1 MMKPTVISYATDDA
15 LYRDHLEKMVETV
28 RARGLS
34 VWTEVIES
42 RGVWRPNMQMKPRWI
57 RDRRVEMRGLLVWL
71 DADARLKGELEMA
84 EGDWDV
90 GVFRVG
96 GVHPRTGTVVLA
108 DTEGCRELM
117 ERWVFCQDRM
127 GRAND
132 QVTLETAIR
141 EMGEG
146 LKVWDLPRSWCAVRG
161 RRGGWKHGVRDED
174 VVVGHEQASRVARR
188 GLGA

>member
-1 MMKPTVISYATDDA
+1 M
-15 LYRDHLEKMVETV
+15 
-28 RARGLS
+28 
-34 VWTEVIES
+34 
-42 RGVWRPNMQMKPRWI
+42 
-57 RDRRVEMRGLLVWL
+57 
-71 DADARLKGELEMA
+71 
-84 EGDWDV
+84 
-90 GVFRVG
+90 G

-141 EMGEG
+141 EMGEQ